1 MKRNYTKTVLT
12 LITVISL
19 LNLNC
24 GNDNNIEPPAPK
36 PAQITIGKVE
46 ILHLTRQIEAPA
58 ALQAKHRAVLSFL
71 QGGYVKSA
79 GCQMGD
85 DVQKGDILAALD
97 NRALQAEFARAQA
110 AYDKAQRDYDRT
122 QALHKSGSLPVE
134 KFNDAETGL
143 ALAEAAL
150 NAAQFALDHGIITA
164 PFDGSITERF
174 IEAGQIVPPGA
185 PVYQLVN
192 ADTLQMTVGL
202 PERYIATIRIG
213 DPAEIALLIQPERK
227 IPGEVTALPSSGDFY
242 KGIMPVEVECVN
254 SHGWLP
260 GMAVKVK
267 IFAGEP
273 EAILTI
279 PPEAVKITSDGE
291 ACCYRFRPHKGD
303 VIKTTIYLG
312 KPVED
317 KLEILSGIEQGAL
330 VVCGGIDRV
339 RDGDLVTVAGLRK
352 GDD

>member
-1 MKRNYTKTVLT
+1 MKQHYLIIT
-12 LITVISL
+12 LAL
-19 LNLNC
+19 LSTCFILIAGC
-24 GNDNNIEPPAPK
+24 GSEDNIEPPPPE
-36 PAQITIGKVE
+36 PAKITVGKVE
-46 ILHLTRQIEAPA
+46 IQNLTRKIEAPA
-58 ALQAKHRAVLSFL
+58 AIQAKHRAALSFL
-71 QGGYVKSA
+71 QGGYVESA
-79 GCQMGD
+79 DYQMGD
-85 DVQKGDILAALD
+85 EVHKGDTLATLD
-97 NRALQAEFARAQA
+97 NRALQAEFDRAQA
-110 AYDKAQRDYDRT
+110 ACFKAKRDCDR
-122 QALHKSGSLPVE
+122 AKSLHQSGSLPME
-134 KFNDAETGL
+134 KFNDAQTGL

-164 PFDGSITERF
+164 PFDGSVTERF

-192 ADTLQMTVGL
+192 ADTLQMTVGV
-202 PERYIATIRIG
+202 PERYIAAIRIG
-213 DPAEIALLIQPERK
+213 DPAEIALLTQPERI

-254 SHGWLP
+254 SPGWLP

-291 ACCYRFRPHKGD
+291 ASCYRFRPHKGD

-317 KLEILSGIEQGAL
+317 KLEILSGIEKGAL

-339 RDGDLVTVAGLRK
+339 RDGDLVTVVNFHK